1 MIAAAVLLAA
11 IYPIPL
17 CNLIASSCALDFRK
31 RFALS
36 SYDATLKRS
45 GVTPPWL
52 PTNGRDCQ
60 SRRADMLRRSAI
72 ALT

>member
-1 MIAAAVLLAA
+1 MAFSPGSVFDRRLSALFAGPV
-11 IYPIPL
+11 
-17 CNLIASSCALDFRK
+17 SEDLDFRK

-36 SYDATLKRS
+36 SYHATLKRS